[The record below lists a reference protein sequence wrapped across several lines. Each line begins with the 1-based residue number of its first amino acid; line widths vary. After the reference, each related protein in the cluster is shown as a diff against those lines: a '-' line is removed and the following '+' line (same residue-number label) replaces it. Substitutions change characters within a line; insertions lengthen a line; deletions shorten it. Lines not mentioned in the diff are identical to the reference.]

1 MMEEM
6 REDLP
11 EPTDHCAYVVTH
23 LGQDGRDEGGLDGAK
38 RSLRIAQCACV
49 MMTHL
54 RHDGGDEGG
63 LAGADRSRNA
73 HKLST
78 TRLQEWE
85 MLTNQDFGNCPTSLL
100 VS

>member
-1 MMEEM
+1 MEEM
-6 REDLP
+6 REDLT
-11 EPTDHCAYVVTH
+11 EPRDH
-23 LGQDGRDEGGLDGAK
+23 
-38 RSLRIAQCACV
+38 CACV

-63 LAGADRSRNA
+63 LAGANRSRNA

-85 MLTNQDFGNCPTSLL
+85 MLTNQDDENCLMALL
-100 VS
+100 